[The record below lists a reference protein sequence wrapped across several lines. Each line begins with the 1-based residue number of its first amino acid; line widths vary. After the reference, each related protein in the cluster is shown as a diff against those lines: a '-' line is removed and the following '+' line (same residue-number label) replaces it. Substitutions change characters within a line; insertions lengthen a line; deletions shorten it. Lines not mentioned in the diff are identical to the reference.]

1 MLVAGL
7 ICGEERGGGWR
18 RGLNLGEGVRGRG
31 GRGRRRGGGRRGE
44 GSREEGMGDGG
55 GRREVYPYRHNP
67 PVHRRHRLAVV
78 LVLRSWLG
86 WCNGVSQVGL
96 WDEVFVGWECV

>member
-55 GRREVYPYRHNP
+55 GRREEGSVP
-67 PVHRRHRLAVV
+67 LSA
-78 LVLRSWLG
+78 
-86 WCNGVSQVGL
+86 
-96 WDEVFVGWECV
+96 

>member
-1 MLVAGL
+1 M
-7 ICGEERGGGWR
+7 RG
-18 RGLNLGEGVRGRG
+18 LGEGGEEGGGGGEGGG
-31 GRGRRRGGGRRGE
+31 GRGRGRRGW
-44 GSREEGMGDGG
+44 GMGEGG